1 MAAAMHLQLQMD
13 GVPEQAVFLE
23 AVRECM
29 TNAVRHAGAGAMY
42 VQATPHRIVITNN
55 GKPPER
61 PITEGGGLSN
71 LRQKVEQQGGTMTVE
86 SAPVFRLQ
94 IDL

>member
-1 MAAAMHLQLQMD
+1 M
-13 GVPEQAVFLE
+13 E

-42 VQATPHRIVITNN
+42 VQVTPHSIVITNN

-61 PITEGGGLSN
+61 PITEGGGLSD

>member
-1 MAAAMHLQLQMD
+1 
-13 GVPEQAVFLE
+13 
-23 AVRECM
+23 
-29 TNAVRHAGAGAMY
+29 MY

-61 PITEGGGLSN
+61 PITEGGGLSD